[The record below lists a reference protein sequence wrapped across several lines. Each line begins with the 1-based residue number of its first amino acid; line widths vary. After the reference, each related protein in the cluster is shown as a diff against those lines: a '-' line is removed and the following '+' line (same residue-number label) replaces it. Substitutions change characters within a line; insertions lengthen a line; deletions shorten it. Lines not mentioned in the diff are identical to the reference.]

1 MTGAVCVN
9 NEKVTGFGTLPIT
22 VGKIYEGSIE
32 DFGNG
37 TTYYLIEDD
46 QGYTRAYDSGRFLT
60 IERWREA
67 RLKEIGI

>member
-1 MTGAVCVN
+1 MTGVVCVN
-9 NEKVTGFGTLPIT
+9 NEKVPGFGTLPIT
-22 VGKIYEGSIE
+22 VGKIYEGYIE

-46 QGYTRAYDSGRFLT
+46 LEYTRAYDSARFLT
-60 IERWREA
+60 IEWWREA